1 MKKYLK
7 LFGAFVRVAFRIQ
20 TAYRST
26 YFAGIVGQWLSY
38 GATFATLF
46 IMVSSFESLSGWTAD
61 EVLLLYGISI
71 LSYSIGA
78 AFFFT
83 PAQGLSGKIR
93 SGEFDASLTKPLH
106 PFVHE
111 MFAGFNIGYVSHFT
125 LSVSV
130 IVFALVRVG
139 FSCTLLNLLRLVLV
153 VLGAALIQAA
163 ALIASSV
170 MSFFTVNENPVL
182 DFLLFNMKKFTDY
195 PITVYPRGIQF
206 ILTFILP
213 FAFINFY
220 PASLLLGK
228 AVPAGFPAVL
238 PYLTPAVGALCFALS
253 VVLWNWGL
261 SHYKSTGS

>member
-1 MKKYLK
+1 MKRYLK
-7 LFGAFVRVAFRIQ
+7 LFLSFLRVSFRIQ

-46 IMVSSFESLSGWTAD
+46 ILVSSFDRLSGWTAD

-83 PAQGLSGKIR
+83 PSSGLSAKIR

-106 PFVHE
+106 PFIHE
-111 MFAGFNIGYVSHFT
+111 MFTGFNLGYVSHFT
-125 LSVSV
+125 LSTAV

-139 FSCTLLNLLRLVLV
+139 FQCTFLSLLRLVLV

-163 ALIASSV
+163 ALIAGSV

-182 DFLLFNMKKFTDY
+182 DFLLFNMKKFIDY

-206 ILTFILP
+206 ILTFIVP
-213 FAFINFY
+213 FAFMNFY

-228 AVPAGFPAVL
+228 PVPEGFPAVL

-253 VVLWNWGL
+253 VLLWNWGL
-261 SHYKSTGS
+261 RHYKSTGS

>member
-111 MFAGFNIGYVSHFT
+111 MFAGFNIGYVSHLRCPFP
-125 LSVSV
+125 S
-130 IVFALVRVG
+130 
-139 FSCTLLNLLRLVLV
+139 SCSRSC
-153 VLGAALIQAA
+153 
-163 ALIASSV
+163 AS
-170 MSFFTVNENPVL
+170 
-182 DFLLFNMKKFTDY
+182 
-195 PITVYPRGIQF
+195 
-206 ILTFILP
+206 
-213 FAFINFY
+213 AFRARF
-220 PASLLLGK
+220 
-228 AVPAGFPAVL
+228 
-238 PYLTPAVGALCFALS
+238 
-253 VVLWNWGL
+253 
-261 SHYKSTGS
+261 

>member
-7 LFGAFVRVAFRIQ
+7 LFLAFLRVAFRIQ

-46 IMVSSFESLSGWTAD
+46 IMVSSFDSLSGWTAD

-83 PAQGLSGKIR
+83 PSTGLSGKIR

-111 MFAGFNIGYVSHFT
+111 MFTGFNLGYISHFT
-125 LSVSV
+125 LSVGV

-139 FSCTLLNLLRLVLV
+139 FSCTVWNLLRLVVV

-170 MSFFTVNENPVL
+170 VSFFTVNENPVL

-206 ILTFILP
+206 LLTFILP
-213 FAFINFY
+213 FAFMNFY
-220 PASLLLGK
+220 PGSLLLGK
-228 AVPAGFPAVL
+228 AAPQGFPAVL
-238 PYLTPAVGALCFALS
+238 PYCTPVVGLICFILS
-253 VVLWNWGL
+253 VLLWNWGL
-261 SHYKSTGS
+261 NHYKSTGS